1 MAKKLKDI
9 NKDGKVN
16 FKDTWLGEKLTTK
29 GKIKG
34 PNLKESMAGARRT
47 SDATPKATPKSTP
60 KAKEFVTK
68 YTPPKKGLITT
79 TVIPDPKV
87 VKKLTTDLKKVLSE
101 TKPAPKEDIR
111 ASKKAG
117 SKTAAPEMYR
127 ASKERIDQFN
137 LKGSG
142 GSNAAQMARYTKAEW
157 EKMSPRERMKKGLP
171 VRPMDMWADENK
183 FKKAPAPK
191 RNPKR
196 G

>member
-47 SDATPKATPKSTP
+47 SDTTPKATP

-79 TVIPDPKV
+79 TVIPDPTV

-111 ASKKAG
+111 ASKKGG

-127 ASKERIDQFN
+127 PSKERIDQFN

-142 GSNAAQMARYTKAEW
+142 GSNAAQMARYTIEEW
-157 EKMSPRERMKKGLP
+157 RKMSRQERMKKGLP
-171 VRPMDMWADENK
+171 VRPMDMWTDENK
-183 FKKAPAPK
+183 FKKSDAPK
-191 RNPKR
+191 RNTKR